1 MSTQV
6 EQFIN
11 EASAITG
18 SAPVDYNAPKVP
30 FQTGLRLTAD
40 QEQKMIDH
48 AFKRKHQIQNE
59 NGRELTMN
67 PIWWNNQTW
76 GASVALQSQGLLP
89 VGDTF
94 MGKRSRYDATYHC
107 DVSWRPFT
115 MGPATIF
122 SESNI
127 TVPLS
132 RRIAGQMI
140 AKAKNA
146 FFGLDPWFSIEPQP
160 VVEHDAQD
168 DAARDDKIEKF
179 CRFKLRQTDTKEQHG
194 NAIEAALVF
203 GECAVKTSY
212 VVRDQIFNTEAV
224 VLHGID
230 GQPVRA
236 NDGNFITQEDQFVD
250 AEDGTGRRVLGRD
263 PSTEIAD
270 PDAPIWQKTN
280 LDRRQ
285 VLFEGARSE
294 VIYYKDFLCPLT
306 ASDVQTADTICHLY
320 DKPVMEFV
328 DLVVKR
334 GMVGDNQPERMAA
347 AQKMVALVKQLSE
360 NSPQPK
366 AAASQELRPN
376 DHYVSTPSVEDGG
389 PVAEFAE
396 FYLWYDANGDGI
408 AENIM
413 LICDRNTKAPIFYDH
428 VANVTTDGL
437 RPIEIVRINPVQGRW
452 YGIGIIE
459 KFEPYQT
466 LIDLLVNRWNFSQSR
481 AGRVDFWTPTNTL
494 EGDRDPNLKMNWGG
508 TYTAK
513 TGMKLEDC
521 LKSAYLTDIKFDQI
535 HAQINLWLQL
545 AYNES
550 GVMTA
555 NDGQAAGS
563 QSQELATGILEVT
576 RSGDELFKPVVQD
589 LHFPLSRLLEREISV
604 TLANL
609 NPVEVFTFLEGDDL
623 GIASITPN
631 DVRGL
636 KYKARITLTN
646 QKNMEVVQM
655 SAQAAA
661 LVEKFYMLPP
671 GTQEK
676 VAAFYRSQL
685 RILAPGV
692 DDKVTIVPDKPV
704 EPTPEPT
711 KSGVNLSIKF
721 ETLTPEEKQ
730 LLLAK
735 IGVDDPNPS
744 PAVQPKSA
752 GEKSGSGVKLGRADT
767 GGASAASPTQLKQK
781 SVQPTGVSAK
791 GGTPAA

>member
-1 MSTQV
+1 MSQV
-6 EQFIN
+6 EQFVS
-11 EASAITG
+11 EASSIVG
-18 SAPVDYNAPKVP
+18 PVPVDRNAPKVP
-30 FQTGLRLTAD
+30 FQTGLKLTAE
-40 QEQKMIDH
+40 QEQKMIEH
-48 AFKRKHQIQNE
+48 AFKRKGQIENE
-59 NGRELTMN
+59 TGRELTMN

-94 MGKRSRYDATYHC
+94 MGKRSRYDATYNC

-115 MGPATIF
+115 MGPSTIF

-132 RRIAGQMI
+132 RRITSQMI

-146 FFGLDPWFSIEPQP
+146 FFGVDPWFSIEPQP

-179 CRFKLRQTDTKEQHG
+179 CRFKLRQSDTKERHG
-194 NAIEAALVF
+194 DAIEAALVF

-212 VVRDQIFNTEAV
+212 VVRDQIFNVEAT
-224 VLHGID
+224 VLHSVD
-230 GQPVRA
+230 GEPVRA
-236 NDGNFITQEDQFVD
+236 ADGNFITPDDQITD
-250 AEDGTGRRVLGRD
+250 DGTGRKVFARD
-263 PSTEIAD
+263 PAIPA
-270 PDAPIWQKTN
+270 DAPIWQTAP

-294 VIYYKDFLCPLT
+294 VIYYKDFLCPMT
-306 ASDVQTADTICHLY
+306 ASDVQSADTIIHLY

-334 GMVGDNQPERMAA
+334 GMVDDTAPDRMAA

-366 AAASQELRPN
+366 AAANQELRPN
-376 DHYVSTPSVEDGG
+376 DHYATSPSVETGG

-396 FYLWYDANGDGI
+396 FYMWFDANGDGI

-413 LICDRNTKAPIFYDH
+413 LIADRTTKAPIFYDH

-437 RPIEIVRINPVQGRW
+437 RPIEIVRINPVRGRW

-466 LIDLLVNRWNFSQSR
+466 LVDLLVNRWNYSQSR

-494 EGDRDPNLKMNWGG
+494 EGDRDPSLKMNWGG
-508 TYTAK
+508 TYTK
-513 TGMKLEDC
+513 KSGMKLEDV
-521 LKSAYLTDIKFDQI
+521 LESAYLTDIKFDQVHEMI
-535 HAQINLWLQL
+535 EFFLQL

-555 NDGQAAGS
+555 NDGQAAGA

-576 RSGDELFKPVVQD
+576 RSGDELFKPLLGD
-589 LHFPLSRLLEREISV
+589 LNFPLSRLLEREISV
-604 TLANL
+604 TLANM
-609 NPVEVFTFLEGDDL
+609 NPVEVFTFLEGDTM
-623 GIASITPN
+623 GIDRITPD

-636 KYKARITLTN
+636 KYKARITLSN
-646 QKNMEVVQM
+646 QKNMEIVQM

-671 GTQEK
+671 DVQQR
-676 VAAFYRSQL
+676 VAPFYRSQI

-692 DDKVTIVPDKPV
+692 DDKATILPVQPV
-704 EPTPEPT
+704 EPSPEPT
-711 KSGVNLSIKF
+711 KSGVNVSIKW

-730 LLLAK
+730 LFASK
-735 IGVDDPNPS
+735 IGVDDQNPP
-744 PAVQPKSA
+744 PAAPPKGA
-752 GEKSGSGVKLGRADT
+752 NGSGGVKLGRADT
-767 GGASAASPTQLKQK
+767 GGAKAASPAQLRQK
-781 SVQPTGVSAK
+781 SVQPTGQSAP
-791 GGTPAA
+791 GGTPAK